1 MERAPEFES
10 MKPGNRKDIKRL
22 KEVKAA
28 LHQEAKRVSERF
40 NGAPIVIVAGGA
52 TDKQSPATIAGWA
65 NIVEGRE
72 PRFRD
77 VVGIL
82 QAAIQ
87 LECFIHY
94 MEDDLLQDLKETF
107 QKFDESWWSRNESED
122 GVGESDD

>member
-1 MERAPEFES
+1 

-22 KEVKAA
+22 KEVKAI
-28 LHQEAKRVSERF
+28 LYEEAKRVSERL
-40 NGAPIVIVAGGA
+40 NGAPIVIVVGGT

-77 VVGIL
+77 IVGIL
-82 QAAIQ
+82 QACIQ

-107 QKFDESWWSRNESED
+107 KNFDESWWARHDAEEED
-122 GVGESDD
+122 